1 MQLIIVYNS
10 AFILDVLTEMFFHYK
25 SYAKCNL
32 SLQICNKKDNGM
44 HEISTLIS
52 YINIAD
58 NLIFEETKESNHDFI
73 NIKGR
78 FANKFKSNQALKQK
92 NNLITK
98 TLNEIRDLYSLKQN
112 FIIHLEKMIPISS
125 GLGGGSSN
133 AATVIEFCNNYFDLK
148 ISDEEKKNI
157 AMKIGSDVNFF
168 NQDDIAICTDIGQDV
183 MPIKS
188 TSDIYNLYGII
199 IDPMTKSSTSDI
211 YKTYSQ
217 LNAKR
222 KKSAQSDIIDI
233 NILAKLRKK
242 IDLTKYIKSFQ
253 NDLQEPA
260 SMLSPSISIILDFL
274 KGKSYHSFMSGAGSS
289 CIALFEDQNSAYK
302 TMFEAKNLFPFYYI
316 DSIRILP
323 NKNIDL
329 GESYIGGGRFGNRY

>member
-1 MQLIIVYNS
+1 
-10 AFILDVLTEMFFHYK
+10 MFFHYK

-32 SLQICNKKDNGM
+32 SLQICNKKENGM
-44 HEISTLIS
+44 HEINTLIS

-58 NLIFEETKESNHDFI
+58 NLIFEEANCDLI

-78 FANKFKSNQALKQK
+78 FANKFKSNQVLKQK

-98 TLNEIRDLYSLKQN
+98 TLNEIRNFYSLKQN
-112 FIIHLEKMIPISS
+112 FVIHLEKMIPISS

-148 ISDEEKKNI
+148 ISEEEKKEI
-157 AMKIGSDVNFF
+157 AIKIGSDVNFF
-168 NQDDIAICTDIGQDV
+168 NQDQIAICSDIGQDV

-188 TSDIYNLYGII
+188 TNDIYNLYGVI

-211 YKTYSQ
+211 YKTYSKLHAQ
-217 LNAKR
+217 K
-222 KKSAQSDIIDI
+222 KKSAESDIIDI
-233 NILAKLRKK
+233 NILAKLGRK
-242 IDLTKYIKSFQ
+242 IDITKYIKSLQ

-274 KGKSYHSFMSGAGSS
+274 KGRSYHSFMSGAGSS

-302 TMFEAKNLFPFYYI
+302 TMFEAKNAFPFYYI

-323 NKNIDL
+323 NKNMDL
-329 GESYIGGGRFGNRY
+329 GKSSINSGKSGTRG